1 MIKEFKDDYKWLS
14 NFASVEITLDTF
26 TYPSVEHAYQS
37 AKCSFLWWKDLC
49 SDTSNSASYVKRK
62 SKTIK
67 LVDDWDNIKI
77 DIMKKCL
84 EQKYNSDP
92 YKTLLMNTNNQYIQ
106 EGNYWGDTF
115 WGVCLKT
122 NTGQNIL
129 GHLIMDIRDILLTNC
144 R

>member
-14 NFASVEITLDTF
+14 NFASVEIILDNF

-49 SDTSNSASYVKRK
+49 SDTSNSASYVKRR

-67 LVDDWDNIKI
+67 LVDDWDNIKV

-84 EQKYNSDP
+84 EQKYNSYP
-92 YKTLLMNTNNQYIQ
+92 YKNLLITTSNQYIQ
-106 EGNYWGDTF
+106 DGNYLDDKF

-129 GHLIMDIRDILLTNC
+129 GHLIMNIRTSLIKKS
-144 R
+144 